1 MVKIKSDNMKRL
13 LSMICAIV
21 IGGMVQMAKAQ
32 DENFYIY
39 LCFGQS
45 NMEGYWNQVQ
55 FEPEDLTGV
64 SDRFL
69 LLPCCDDPARGRKR
83 LEWCVATP
91 PLCRPNTYLTPVD
104 YFGRTMAE
112 RLPDKRIG
120 VAMVAIGG
128 ISIKGFMKDHSI
140 ADPYNEAFRD
150 ADSWFRAAYETYNSR
165 LYESLVEYG
174 KRAQEDGVIKGI
186 IMLQGESDT
195 GQSYWAPYVK
205 QVYND
210 LLADLGL
217 KAKEVPLLV
226 GETLYNG
233 TIFRDTNDMM
243 DKITQTIPTAH
254 VISADG
260 CETSS
265 DYVHFTAKGYRLIGK
280 RYAAEELAILGY
292 PEEKAAQAKE
302 PYYDYYNSVKTI
314 CDQPYKEKEKGAHAI
329 FSHALDSLKKELDN
343 TTSTARLILMKR
355 QMLNALT
362 DYLAKSDPADD
373 YKFDL
378 TFLLNTPDVS
388 FSKLDKQLPKAWF
401 TDNRSYGAYHWVSLD
416 KAGWITTSVTNGGF
430 SAGYGHVSPTPSTSG
445 FEIYQLISSLPEGTY
460 EASAYTFGWG
470 TDINGT
476 WVGTHPGFTFS
487 ANDTDGDYVGTEF
500 YNNVTVS
507 FTLTETTKDIKI
519 GIKAHDDND
528 CPWTGMANTHL
539 CKVSPNAHSKERAT
553 NGWQKITSMPSDPDN
568 WYFTIF
574 DKEHPLMMGI
584 APSAFQGAA
593 NKSMHYQN
601 IENPLMDKTKMWMIS
616 KTTGWDWND
625 GTVCYSM
632 LNVTFPSLYMQTEWA
647 SPWYYRTHDQ
657 SQPISWTATIP
668 EYVAEGDYWTIRN
681 GVYPVA
687 HAITW
692 DASQNI
698 DDWGFLGPAVDGLY
712 ENGSELFANKK
723 GNQIGHFEI
732 YAIRRSDY
740 DNMASAIEE
749 IINDEPLVQQYP
761 SRHYTNIAYTLAG
774 APVSDSARRGIVI
787 INGRKIFVK

>member
-1 MVKIKSDNMKRL
+1 MKKL
-13 LSMICAIV
+13 IYAVCVFAICESIQKAN
-21 IGGMVQMAKAQ
+21 AQ

-140 ADPYNEAFRD
+140 ADPYNEAYRD

-174 KRAQEDGVIKGI
+174 KRAQQDGVIKGI

-217 KAKEVPLLV
+217 NAKEVPLLV

-243 DKITQTIPTAH
+243 DKITNTIPTAH
-254 VISADG
+254 VISAEG

-292 PEEKAAQAKE
+292 PEEKNEQSRQ
-302 PYYDYYNSVKTI
+302 PYYDFLNAANTI
-314 CDQPYKEKEKGAHAI
+314 CGQPYRERVAGAHET
-329 FSHALDSLKKELDN
+329 FRQALDNLKETLDN
-343 TTSTARLILMKR
+343 TTSIARLILIKSQIR
-355 QMLNALT
+355 TALM
-362 DYLAKSDPADD
+362 DYLSKVDPDGNT
-373 YKFDL
+373 KFDL

-388 FSKLDKQLPKAWF
+388 FSKLDKPLPNAWF
-401 TDNRSYGAYHWVSLD
+401 SDHNSSGAYHWVILD
-416 KAGWITTSVTNGGF
+416 KAGWCSTSITNGGF
-430 SAGYGHVSPTPSTSG
+430 SAGYGHVSPTPATNG

-460 EASAYTFGWG
+460 EASAATFGWG
-470 TDINGT
+470 TNINGE
-476 WVGTHPGFTFS
+476 WVGTHPEFTFS
-487 ANDTDGDYVGTEF
+487 ANDIDGSYVGSEF
-500 YNNVTVS
+500 YNYVS
-507 FTLTETTKDIKI
+507 VGFTLSETTKDIKI
-519 GIKAHDDND
+519 GIKAHEGND

-539 CKVSPNAHSKERAT
+539 YKVSPNAHSKELALR
-553 NGWQKITSMPSDPDN
+553 GWQKLTQLPSKPEE
-568 WYFTIF
+568 WYFAIL
-574 DKEHPLMMGI
+574 DKEHPKMVGI
-584 APSAFQGAA
+584 APSAFQGQEQ
-593 NKSMHYQN
+593 KSLHYQN
-601 IENPLMDKTKMWMIS
+601 IENPIDDQTKLWSIT

-625 GTVCYSM
+625 GTVCYSL
-632 LNVTFPSLYMQTEWA
+632 LNVAYPSLYMQTEWA
-647 SPWYYRTHDQ
+647 SPWYCRTHDQ
-657 SQPISWTATIP
+657 SQPVSWTATIP
-668 EYVAEGDYWTIRN
+668 EYHADGDYWTILN
-681 GVYPVA
+681 GVYPKP

-692 DASQNI
+692 DSSQDI
-698 DDWGFLGPAVDGLY
+698 DDWGYLGPAVDGLY
-712 ENGSELFANKK
+712 DDGNELFFNKK
-723 GNQIGHFEI
+723 GNQIGKFEI
-732 YAIRRSDY
+732 YAILRSDY
-740 DNMASAIEE
+740 DNLLSGIDDIM
-749 IINDEPLVQQYP
+749 NDEFYASDQP
-761 SRHYTNIAYTLAG
+761 SQLKHNIAYTLTG
-774 APVSDSARRGIVI
+774 APVSCFPQKGIVI
-787 INGRKIFVK
+787 MNGKKILVK